1 MLALRVIV
9 FDFFFFAAE
18 LLNTNRL
25 EKRQSEE
32 NTDKE

>member
-1 MLALRVIV
+1 MLALRVIF
-9 FDFFFFAAE
+9 FDFFFAAE

-32 NTDKE
+32 NTGKE